1 MLPSVHPPTF
11 TATRR
16 GSCGDFI
23 VAEASFCAVF
33 RTVYQFSKNIEVNII
48 DITKLLPLMKH
59 VKQASFSNRSSI
71 MS

>member
-1 MLPSVHPPTF
+1 
-11 TATRR
+11 
-16 GSCGDFI
+16 